1 MSRDPVPE
9 EPIEG
14 IVRAFERAP
23 LVALGEAH
31 GVREQADLIG
41 QLLGAPSFSDHV
53 DTVVVEFG
61 NALYQPEIDR
71 YTAGQDVDRDDLQH
85 VWREVIG
92 GIHSR
97 VIESP
102 IYERFFTTVREYNR
116 GRSPGR
122 RLRVLLGDPPFDR
135 GAKSRDERLWSL
147 IEQRDEHFAEV
158 VQREVLARGRRALLI
173 AGSGHF
179 SRLSDLPPPRR
190 NVVQIIEEHHPGST
204 VVIVPHFLFPDV
216 REARSRDSALLEA
229 RLSGWPVPSLA
240 FLDGTWLGDVD
251 ATLLFG
257 ETAHRFEPDGR
268 VTVVDTPFLSP
279 DGQTVAGVTL
289 ADIADAYLYLGP
301 TDTLSLVGP
310 QAPDPQGAAIAFI
323 QPAPQ
328 EGSA

>member
-14 IVRAFERAP
+14 IIRAFETAP

-31 GVREQADLIG
+31 GVGEQADLIG
-41 QLLGAPSFSDHV
+41 ELLGSPSFSDLV

-61 NALYQPEIDR
+61 NALFQPEIDR
-71 YTAGQDVDRDDLQH
+71 YVAGEDVDRDDLQR

-97 VIESP
+97 VFESP
-102 IYERFFTTVREYNR
+102 IYERFFTMVREYNR

-122 RLRVLLGDPPFDR
+122 GLRVLLGDPPYDR
-135 GAKSRDERLWSL
+135 AKSSDERLWSL

-158 VQREVLARGRRALLI
+158 VEREVLARGRRALLI
-173 AGSGHF
+173 AGAGHF

-190 NVVQIIEEHHPGST
+190 NVVQIIEEHRPGST

-216 REARSRDSALLEA
+216 REARSRDCALLEA
-229 RLSGWPVPSLA
+229 RLSAWPVPSLA
-240 FLDGTWLGDVD
+240 FLAGTWLGDVD
-251 ATLLFG
+251 ASLLFG
-257 ETAHRFEPDGR
+257 ETARRFEPDGR
-268 VTVVDTPFLSP
+268 VTVVDAPFLSP
-279 DGQTVAGVTL
+279 DGQPVAGVTL

-301 TDTLSLVGP
+301 TDTLSLVDP